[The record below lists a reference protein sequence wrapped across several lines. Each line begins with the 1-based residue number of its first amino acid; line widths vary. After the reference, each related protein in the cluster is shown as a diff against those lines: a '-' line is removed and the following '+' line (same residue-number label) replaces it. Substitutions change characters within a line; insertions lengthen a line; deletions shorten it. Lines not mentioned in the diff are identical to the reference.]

1 MENLIEKNENE
12 KKIIKS
18 ISQTNFNFE
27 HLSKNLLNNKNNNQK
42 KEKKIIEKISNTTRN
57 YLNFGNSILLKIK
70 NKNHSQNN
78 INLKKLSQ
86 LSIDSKTGRLFHTIK
101 KKYKKSSKMT
111 VFERMCND
119 IEKMKK
125 RVDITKY
132 LLKRNSSNY
141 VYIKNLNKEN
151 LKLSKNEK
159 EKNNESNNI
168 NEEENHNKKQ
178 FETIIKKEFNIS
190 KIPVISLSTISTNS
204 KFSCLPL
211 NQSSISIN
219 HKNKLFH
226 ERKFNISEKDIIKKT
241 YSIYHT
247 PNFLKNSMY
256 KIHDTSIQMAN
267 ISDKINLLLDNL
279 SYFKTNYMY
288 NGIFLNTFDNLDGI
302 LKAEFNSYIEETCFV
317 ITKII
322 PILLNKLYDSLEQ
335 ILYIPIPDFEIEIK
349 KRYKDE
355 KDCLKLNYKFLNNVC
370 NYFIGCTEVFKV
382 LKKKIDGYK
391 FSIKDYINL
400 NIYLD
405 LARYDTSSLIT
416 FSQNFIDKIQNDQKL
431 LNKFEE
437 NVKIK
442 KKIYNKEKEDE
453 VERYNRRQ
461 KKIIF
466 SENLKL
472 KRINNAFNIHN
483 NIFSDEIDNNI
494 NENNKNKS
502 KNKESILNSKLMN
515 SVLKYIDISKRK
527 QIIAQ
532 RVIERYKE
540 NELQRMKEED

>member
-1 MENLIEKNENE
+1 MRWAENKRI
-12 KKIIKS
+12 
-18 ISQTNFNFE
+18 
-27 HLSKNLLNNKNNNQK
+27 
-42 KEKKIIEKISNTTRN
+42 
-57 YLNFGNSILLKIK
+57 
-70 NKNHSQNN
+70 N
-78 INLKKLSQ
+78 INQ
-86 LSIDSKTGRLFHTIK
+86 YTD
-101 KKYKKSSKMT
+101 
-111 VFERMCND
+111 
-119 IEKMKK
+119 
-125 RVDITKY
+125 
-132 LLKRNSSNY
+132 
-141 VYIKNLNKEN
+141 
-151 LKLSKNEK
+151 
-159 EKNNESNNI
+159 
-168 NEEENHNKKQ
+168 
-178 FETIIKKEFNIS
+178 
-190 KIPVISLSTISTNS
+190 
-204 KFSCLPL
+204 
-211 NQSSISIN
+211 
-219 HKNKLFH
+219 
-226 ERKFNISEKDIIKKT
+226 
-241 YSIYHT
+241 
-247 PNFLKNSMY
+247 
-256 KIHDTSIQMAN
+256 SIQIVPVEITAP
-267 ISDKINLLLDNL
+267 ISAPAT
-279 SYFKTNYMY
+279 STQNYELPATQS
-288 NGIFLNTFDNLDGI
+288 NPFDSITDEQFLQIGVP
-302 LKAEFNSYIEETCFV
+302 ETHLELV
-317 ITKII
+317 REVTG
-322 PILLNKLYDSLEQ
+322 YDSLEQ

-416 FSQNFIDKIQNDQKL
+416 FSQNFIYKIQNDQKL

-453 VERYNRRQ
+453 VERYNKRQ

-472 KRINNAFNIHN
+472 KRINNALNIHN

-515 SVLKYIDISKRK
+515 SVLKYIDIPKRK

>member
-1 MENLIEKNENE
+1 
-12 KKIIKS
+12 
-18 ISQTNFNFE
+18 
-27 HLSKNLLNNKNNNQK
+27 
-42 KEKKIIEKISNTTRN
+42 
-57 YLNFGNSILLKIK
+57 
-70 NKNHSQNN
+70 
-78 INLKKLSQ
+78 
-86 LSIDSKTGRLFHTIK
+86 
-101 KKYKKSSKMT
+101 
-111 VFERMCND
+111 
-119 IEKMKK
+119 
-125 RVDITKY
+125 
-132 LLKRNSSNY
+132 
-141 VYIKNLNKEN
+141 
-151 LKLSKNEK
+151 
-159 EKNNESNNI
+159 
-168 NEEENHNKKQ
+168 
-178 FETIIKKEFNIS
+178 
-190 KIPVISLSTISTNS
+190 
-204 KFSCLPL
+204 
-211 NQSSISIN
+211 
-219 HKNKLFH
+219 
-226 ERKFNISEKDIIKKT
+226 
-241 YSIYHT
+241 
-247 PNFLKNSMY
+247 MY

-453 VERYNRRQ
+453 VERYNKRQ

-472 KRINNAFNIHN
+472 KRINNALNIHN